1 MAFFAA
7 ALLYSQAATT
17 KAIMPIAFALGMSPV
32 AIVASF
38 AAVSALF
45 ILPTYPTLIAA
56 VSMDDTGTTKI
67 GKYIFNHSFIIPGT
81 LMIALAVAFG
91 FGIGAVVLG

>member
-1 MAFFAA
+1 
-7 ALLYSQAATT
+7 
-17 KAIMPIAFALGMSPV
+17 MSPV

-67 GKYIFNHSFIIPGT
+67 GKYVFNHSFIIPGT
-81 LMIALAVAFG
+81 LMIAFAVVFG